1 MDRLETPREIET
13 EAPPPATSTGLLDGW
28 MNRAE
33 LAAELG
39 VCVDTLMRWER
50 RRYGPK
56 CVKAGRKALY
66 KRSTVLTWLDAQ
78 ENEAPEIEV
87 PRGKRRNTKATRP
100 SRTPRIGG
108 RAA

>member
-1 MDRLETPREIET
+1 MTPVETPQEIET
-13 EAPPPATSTGLLDGW
+13 EAPPPEASTGLLDGW
-28 MNRAE
+28 MSRAE

-39 VCVDTLMRWER
+39 ICVDTLMRWER

-78 ENEAPEIEV
+78 ESAAPEIEA
-87 PRGKRRNTKATRP
+87 PRTKRRSIKAARP
-100 SRTPRIGG
+100 ARTPRIGG
-108 RAA
+108 RVA

>member
-1 MDRLETPREIET
+1 MPPVETPHEIET
-13 EAPPPATSTGLLDGW
+13 EAPHSETSGSLLDGW
-28 MNRAE
+28 MSRAE
-33 LAAELG
+33 LAEELG

-66 KRSTVLTWLDAQ
+66 KRSTVLAWLDAQ
-78 ENEAPEIEV
+78 ESAAPEIET
-87 PRGKRRNTKATRP
+87 PRSRHRSPKRP
-100 SRTPRIGG
+100 SSSRTPRIGG

>member
-1 MDRLETPREIET
+1 MDRTEIQTEPRIETPAA
-13 EAPPPATSTGLLDGW
+13 EAVGNLLDGW
-28 MNRAE
+28 MSRAE

-66 KRSTVLTWLDAQ
+66 KRSTVLAWLEAQ
-78 ENEAPEIEV
+78 ESAAPEIEA
-87 PRGKRRNTKATRP
+87 PRTKRRSVKAARP
-100 SRTPRIGG
+100 ARTPRIGG

>member
-1 MDRLETPREIET
+1 MDRIEIQTEPQIETPTQET
-13 EAPPPATSTGLLDGW
+13 SGSLLDGW
-28 MNRAE
+28 MSRAE

-66 KRSTVLTWLDAQ
+66 KRSTVLAWLEAQ
-78 ENEAPEIEV
+78 ESAAPEIEA
-87 PRGKRRNTKATRP
+87 PRKKRRGSKPAHP
-100 SRTPRIGG
+100 ARTPRIGG
-108 RAA
+108 RAV

>member
-1 MDRLETPREIET
+1 MDRLETSPEPRIET
-13 EAPPPATSTGLLDGW
+13 IPPETSAGLLDGW
-28 MNRAE
+28 MSRAE

-66 KRSTVLTWLDAQ
+66 KRSTVLAWLEAQ
-78 ENEAPEIEV
+78 ESAAPEIEA
-87 PRGKRRNTKATRP
+87 PRTKRRSVKPARP
-100 SRTPRIGG
+100 SRALRVGG
-108 RAA
+108 RAV

>member
-1 MDRLETPREIET
+1 MDRMETPQEIET
-13 EAPPPATSTGLLDGW
+13 ETPAAEASTGLLDGW
-28 MNRAE
+28 MSRAE

-66 KRSTVLTWLDAQ
+66 KRSTVLAWLDAQ
-78 ENEAPEIEV
+78 ESAAPEIEA
-87 PRGKRRNTKATRP
+87 PRTKRRSVKPARP
-100 SRTPRIGG
+100 ARASRIGG

>member
-1 MDRLETPREIET
+1 MDRTEIQTEPQSEILPKETN
-13 EAPPPATSTGLLDGW
+13 GNLLDGW
-28 MNRAE
+28 MSRAE

-66 KRSTVLTWLDAQ
+66 KRSTVLAWLEAQ
-78 ENEAPEIEV
+78 ESAAPEIEA
-87 PRGKRRNTKATRP
+87 PRTKRRSAKATHP
-100 SRTPRIGG
+100 ARTPRVGG
-108 RAA
+108 RAV